1 MTAPTADGVRVVPY
15 GVDALLT
22 DLPDLAAVRALDDTL
37 RVDPPPGAVD
47 VVPAARTVLVRFA
60 TPGDARA
67 AADGLTEAAGAAV
80 ATARA
85 GRPAAAPDRRATDGA
100 ADVVLPVRYD
110 GADLAEVARATGLTE
125 DEVVRRHAERTY
137 TVAFGG
143 FMPGFAYLTGL
154 DPALRV
160 PRRATPRERVPAG
173 AVAIAGEFAA
183 VYPAATPG
191 GWMLLGTCD
200 VPLFDVDRDPPALLR
215 PGTRVRFAPGAE
227 RMTAETGP
235 GASMPGPLGPGARA
249 ETGVRTAPRTRADD
263 PRADDPRAVVEV
275 LAPGPLTLVQDRG
288 RPGLAAVGVGRS
300 GAADAGALRLANRLV
315 GNAPGAA
322 GLEVLLG
329 GLVLRFPAGGVVALA
344 GAEVPADVDGVP
356 IAPHAATRVP
366 PGGVLRTGTATRGL
380 RLYLAV
386 RGGLDVPP
394 VLGSRAADRLAGL
407 GPAAPGAGDVLPVGA
422 EVVDAAQPWADPP
435 RDWPETAVLR
445 VTPGPRADWF
455 APGAFDRLLGARY
468 AVTPASDR
476 VALRLDGPPVGRAD
490 RGELPSEPLVPGAV
504 QVPPDGRP
512 VVFGADH
519 PVTGGY
525 PVLAVVE
532 PRSRDLAAQL
542 RPGDPVAFAALDRP
556 ATTR

>member
-1 MTAPTADGVRVVPY
+1 A
-15 GVDALLT
+15 
-22 DLPDLAAVRALDDTL
+22 
-37 RVDPPPGAVD
+37 
-47 VVPAARTVLVRFA
+47 
-60 TPGDARA
+60 
-67 AADGLTEAAGAAV
+67 
-80 ATARA
+80 
-85 GRPAAAPDRRATDGA
+85 
-100 ADVVLPVRYD
+100 
-110 GADLAEVARATGLTE
+110 
-125 DEVVRRHAERTY
+125 
-137 TVAFGG
+137 
-143 FMPGFAYLTGL
+143 
-154 DPALRV
+154 
-160 PRRATPRERVPAG
+160 
-173 AVAIAGEFAA
+173 
-183 VYPAATPG
+183 
-191 GWMLLGTCD
+191 
-200 VPLFDVDRDPPALLR
+200 
-215 PGTRVRFAPGAE
+215 
-227 RMTAETGP
+227 
-235 GASMPGPLGPGARA
+235 
-249 ETGVRTAPRTRADD
+249 
-263 PRADDPRAVVEV
+263 VEV

-356 IAPHAATRVP
+356 VAAHAATRVP
-366 PGGVLRTGTATRGL
+366 PGGVLRTGSATHGL
-380 RLYLAV
+380 RLYVAV

-394 VLGSRAADRLAGL
+394 VLGSRSADRLAGL
-407 GPAAPGAGDVLPVGA
+407 GPAALAAGDVLPVGA

-435 RDWPETAVLR
+435 RDWPGIAVLR

-455 APGAFDRLLGARY
+455 APGAFDRLLGVRY

-476 VALRLDGPPVGRAD
+476 VALRLDGPAVGRAD

-542 RPGDPVAFAALDRP
+542 RPGDAVAFAAVDGP